1 MPGCITDIRQ
11 DLLLLAVLCNCADCE
26 FRKEEI
32 MKKRLLIGLTIIAVV
47 GISFFSFTRDEKNFE
62 IAKNLDIYYDLFR
75 ELNMFYV
82 DEVNPNELVKTSIDK
97 MLSSLDPYTN
107 YISEDQMEDFRF
119 MTTGEYAGIGALIS
133 KQNDNIII
141 AEPYEGFPAQ
151 KSGIKAG
158 DIVLEVSGKDTEDM
172 NTEDVSS
179 LLKGPAN
186 KPVTIKLQRPGQ
198 KKPFTVDVV
207 REKISI
213 DAVPYYGMIDQNT
226 AYIRLSSF
234 TANCSEDVKKAF
246 LELKENNP
254 DGLILDLRGNPGGLL
269 AEAVKIVNFF
279 VPKGEEIV
287 STRGKVKQ
295 WDKVYKATAE
305 PLDTT
310 MKIAVLVN
318 SGSASASE
326 IVSGAIQDLDRGIIV
341 GTRTFGKGL
350 VQTTRD
356 LSYNTKLKVTTA
368 KYYIP
373 SGRCIQALDYSHRN
387 EDGSVGHVPDSLISE
402 FTTKKGRKVYDGG
415 GVVPDVKI
423 EGDKLSSLSIEL
435 VTRFKIFD
443 FATKYSNENESI
455 PEPEEFSITDEI
467 YKQFADFVKQSDFNY
482 ESASQNDLKELVET
496 AKQEKYYEL
505 AKDEFKALE
514 AMIEPDLDKD
524 LSVFRPEISDL
535 LESEIVSR
543 FYYQKGSIRASI
555 NDDKGITKT
564 IEALHSETAYAAY
577 FKPGLVVG
585 MN

>member
-1 MPGCITDIRQ
+1 
-11 DLLLLAVLCNCADCE
+11 
-26 FRKEEI
+26 
-32 MKKRLLIGLTIIAVV
+32 MKKRLLIGITIVAIIS
-47 GISFFSFTRDEKNFE
+47 ISFFSFTRDEKNFE
-62 IAKNLDIYYDLFR
+62 IAKNLDIYHTLFR

-82 DEVNPNELVKTSIDK
+82 DEVNPNDLVKTSIDK

-133 KQNDNIII
+133 KQKDNIII

-151 KSGIKAG
+151 KFGIKAG
-158 DIVLEVSGKDTEDM
+158 DIILEVSGKDTKDM

-198 KKPFTVDVV
+198 KKPFTVDVI

-213 DAVPYYGMIDQNT
+213 EAVPYYGMIDGNT
-226 AYIRLSSF
+226 AYIRLSNF
-234 TANCSEDVKKAF
+234 TANCSNDVKKAF

-269 AEAVKIVNFF
+269 MEAVKIVNFF

-423 EGDKLSSLSIEL
+423 EGDRLSSLSIEL
-435 VTRFKIFD
+435 VTRFMIFD
-443 FATKYSNENESI
+443 FATTYSNENESI
-455 PEPEEFSITDEI
+455 PEPEEFSITDDI
-467 YKQFADFVKQSDFNY
+467 YKQFADFVEQSDFNY
-482 ESASQNDLKELVET
+482 ESASQDDLKELLET

-505 AKDEFKALE
+505 AKEEFDAL
-514 AMIEPDLDKD
+514 AAKIEPDLDKD

-564 IEALHSETAYAAY
+564 IEALHSETAYAAF
-577 FKPGLVVG
+577 FKPGLIVG

>member
-1 MPGCITDIRQ
+1 MPGCVTDIRQ

-32 MKKRLLIGLTIIAVV
+32 MKKRLLIGITIIAVV

-295 WDKVYKATAE
+295 WDKVYNATAE

-310 MKIAVLVN
+310 IKIAVLVN